1 MDNSEGLR
9 EALTRGLA
17 DGGNLREELKALGE
31 CVLTSYFD
39 AGLLI
44 AALEKFVERP
54 VPGGDEDSA
63 FRELTRLFQSVLE
76 TDAFLQLTRRGI
88 PLLLDAYDARLRQ
101 ADEREG
107 DLLFALQMF
116 ARYGVEEGLD
126 RVVAGAFNPA
136 LCDGYLWPAI
146 FEQLKEEDP
155 ILSKLIR
162 RLSKPLP
169 GGFAR
174 VAFLDWT
181 NRLIR
186 KGTILKHPFNSPEG
200 TSLLQTWLA
209 SSDEDDFSFAHS
221 ATAAI
226 PFVAEPART
235 QLLALALDHADINVQ
250 MEAAWASARLGH
262 EAGRKIL
269 ARQCLDHNYSMAA
282 RAFLEELGQRDV
294 IPKEADEPVFR
305 AKAKMCE
312 WLSLPQEFG
321 RPPDEIELFDTRELH
336 WPPTQDWRPVWLF
349 QFRYAA
355 GESDDSLDGDEA
367 DETDAGETGIGMVG
381 GIPHSLGDETND
393 RMSPLDIYALHCCW
407 ELEFRHDS
415 RAPEV
420 RSIEAGRALLDAA
433 PQEPPPPLEDF
444 PFDNFPMDD
453 LPTENYSIDNPP
465 PEDLHEEQ
473 APPHDA
479 RG

>member
-1 MDNSEGLR
+1 MDNNDGLR
-9 EALTRGLA
+9 EALQRGLA
-17 DGGNLREELKALGE
+17 DGGNLREELASRGE

-39 AGLLI
+39 AGILI
-44 AALEKFVERP
+44 DAFEKFVERP
-54 VPGGDEDSA
+54 VPGGDDDPD

-76 TDAFLQLTRRGI
+76 TDAFQQLTRRGI
-88 PLLLDAYDARLRQ
+88 PLLIEAYDTRLRQ
-101 ADEREG
+101 AEEREG

-136 LCDGYLWPAI
+136 LRDGYLWPAI
-146 FEQLKEEDP
+146 FEQLKDEDP

-162 RLSKPLP
+162 RLSRPLP
-169 GGFAR
+169 GGFAC

-186 KGTILKHPFNSPEG
+186 RGTILKHPFHSPEG
-200 TSLLQTWLA
+200 TALLQTWLA
-209 SSDEDDFSFAHS
+209 SGDEDDFSFAHS

-235 QLLALALDHADINVQ
+235 QLLALAMDHPDINVQ
-250 MEAAWASARLGH
+250 LEGAWASTRLGH
-262 EAGRKIL
+262 AAGRKIL
-269 ARQCLDHNYSMAA
+269 MRQCLDHNYSMAA
-282 RAFLEELGQRDV
+282 RAYLEELGLREA
-294 IPKEADEPVFR
+294 IPREADEPGFR
-305 AKAKMCE
+305 AKAAMCE
-312 WLSLPQEFG
+312 WLSLRQEFG

-336 WPPTQDWRPVWLF
+336 WPPAKDWRRVWLF

-355 GESDDSLDGDEA
+355 GDSDDLLDGDED
-367 DETDAGETGIGMVG
+367 DEAVVDEIGIGMVG
-381 GIPHSLGDETND
+381 GIPHSLSDETNPQ
-393 RMSPLDIYALHCCW
+393 MSPEDIYALHCCW
-407 ELEFRHDS
+407 ELEFKHDD

-420 RSIEAGRALLDAA
+420 RSIEAGRALLAAA

-444 PFDNFPMDD
+444 PFDSFALDD

-465 PEDLHEEQ
+465 PENLHEDP
-473 APPHDA
+473 APSRDD
-479 RG
+479 RR